1 MKITQIGKERVLDTL
16 CNGGKV
22 YRFDTEKC
30 ETKNLVAMSIN
41 RIVDGLVNDKYVY
54 FIIEA

>member
-16 CNGGKV
+16 CNSVKV

-30 ETKNLVAMSIN
+30 ETKNLVTMSIN
-41 RIVDGLVNDKYVY
+41 RIVDGLVNDKYIY